1 MAYYT
6 LSALAGAAGE
16 GKISAAAI
24 SAEVADT
31 ERSQELVRADM
42 MRALSVMREAAAAGL
57 QNPERSAS
65 GLSGGDAVRLQKA
78 IAKGLLND
86 SPLIADMMSIA
97 LAVSEQNAKMGRI
110 VACPTAG
117 SCGIVPAVLF
127 GLQKANGYSDWE
139 LVDALFTAGAVGIVI
154 AKNASIAGASGGCQ
168 AECGSAAAMA
178 AAAAVELMGGTPE
191 EACHAVAFAFKS
203 LMGLVCDPV
212 GGLVEVPCVKRNAF
226 CAVNAYVAATMALS
240 GIKSLIPAD
249 EVINAMGEVGKL
261 MSPALKET
269 AKGGIAA
276 TPTAQMLSK
285 AIMAGIKGEE

>member
-6 LSALAGAAGE
+6 LSSLAGAAGK

-24 SAEVADT
+24 ASEVADT
-31 ERSQELVRADM
+31 ERSEEAVRADM
-42 MRALSVMREAAAAGL
+42 TRALSVMREAAAAGL
-57 QNPERSAS
+57 QNTERSTS
-65 GLSGGDAVRLQKA
+65 GLSGGDSVRLQKA
-78 IAKGLLND
+78 IANGLMNG
-86 SPLIADMMSIA
+86 SPLIADMMAIA

-127 GLQKANGYSDWE
+127 AMQKANSYSDGE
-139 LVDALFTAGAVGIVI
+139 LVDALFTAGAVGVVI
-154 AKNASIAGASGGCQ
+154 AKNASIAGATGGCQ

-191 EACHAVAFAFKS
+191 EACHAVAFALKAT
-203 LMGLVCDPV
+203 MGLVCDPV

-226 CAVNAYVAATMALS
+226 CAVNAYVASTMALA
-240 GIKSLIPAD
+240 GIESLIPAD
-249 EVINAMGEVGKL
+249 EVISAMDEVGKL
-261 MSPALKET
+261 MPSSLKET

-276 TPTAQMLSK
+276 TPTAHMLSK
-285 AIMAGIKGEE
+285 AIMK

>member
-6 LSALAGAAGE
+6 LSALVGAAGE

-24 SAEVADT
+24 AAEAADT
-31 ERSQELVRADM
+31 ERSEEAVRADM
-42 MRALSVMREAAAAGL
+42 ARALSVMREAAATGL
-57 QNPERSAS
+57 QNTLRSPS
-65 GLSGGDAVRLQKA
+65 GLSGGDSVRLQKA
-78 IAKGLLND
+78 VENGLL
-86 SPLIADMMSIA
+86 SGCPLIADMMAIA

-127 GLQKANGYSDWE
+127 SLQKANGYSDGE

-178 AAAAVELMGGTPE
+178 AAAAVELMGGTPVQ
-191 EACHAVAFAFKS
+191 AGHAVACALKS
-203 LMGLVCDPV
+203 YMGLICDPV
-212 GGLVEVPCVKRNAF
+212 GGLVEVPCIKRNAF
-226 CAVNAYVAATMALS
+226 CAVSAYVAATMALS
-240 GIKSLIPAD
+240 GIESLIPAD
-249 EVINAMGEVGKL
+249 EVIQAMDEVGKL
-261 MSPALKET
+261 MPPALKET

-276 TPTAQMLSK
+276 TPTAHMLAK
-285 AIMAGIKGEE
+285 AIMK

>member
-1 MAYYT
+1 MN
-6 LSALAGAAGE
+6 G
-16 GKISAAAI
+16 
-24 SAEVADT
+24 
-31 ERSQELVRADM
+31 
-42 MRALSVMREAAAAGL
+42 
-57 QNPERSAS
+57 
-65 GLSGGDAVRLQKA
+65 
-78 IAKGLLND
+78 
-86 SPLIADMMSIA
+86 SPLIADMMTIA

-127 GLQKANGYSDWE
+127 ALQKANGYTDRE

-191 EACHAVAFAFKS
+191 EACHAVAFSLKS

-226 CAVNAYVAATMALS
+226 CAVNAYVAATMARS
-240 GIKSLIPAD
+240 GIESLIPAD
-249 EVINAMGEVGKL
+249 EVISAMDEVGKL
-261 MSPALKET
+261 MSPSLKET

-276 TPTAQMLSK
+276 TPTAHMLSK
-285 AIMAGIKGEE
+285 AIMAEGEK